1 MSATAVERQI
11 LAPSAALA
19 QAGITAV
26 VDAKGDNGGARS
38 KGAPPAPFKF
48 HFVKLFGVADVIRF
62 EDGSKFKFRL
72 ISRNGN
78 KGYAPNSFL
87 KTNDEKLAAN
97 LREAAKNKSRG
108 IVEIAV

>member
-1 MSATAVERQI
+1 MVSEKQI
-11 LAPSAALA
+11 LAPAAALA

-26 VDAKGDNGGARS
+26 ADAKGVNGGARG
-38 KGAPPAPFKF
+38 KGAPPSLGKF
-48 HFVKLFGVADVIRF
+48 HFVKLFGVADVLRF
-62 EDGSKFKFRL
+62 EDGTKFKFRL

-78 KGYAPNSFL
+78 QGYAPNSFL
-87 KTNDEKLAAN
+87 KTDDEKLAAN

>member
-1 MSATAVERQI
+1 MAQVAERQI
-11 LAPSAALA
+11 LAPAAALA

-26 VDAKGDNGGARS
+26 LDAKGDNGGARG

-87 KTNDEKLAAN
+87 KTDDEKLAEN
-97 LREAAKNKSRG
+97 LRVAAKNKSRG